1 MKKLIVILVILA
13 FIFALLAAIRQLPEP
28 VQTYVDQKLE
38 QWFPA
43 KDKLENQRDNY
54 LDQAQEASD

>member
-38 QWFPA
+38 
-43 KDKLENQRDNY
+43 
-54 LDQAQEASD
+54 